1 MFKKISLV
9 DVKLQV
15 KLINIAQFLLIFPL
29 VKWELLLDTTE
40 I

>member
-15 KLINIAQFLLIFPL
+15 KLINIAQFLSLNISTCE
-29 VKWELLLDTTE
+29 VRTTVGYH
-40 I
+40 